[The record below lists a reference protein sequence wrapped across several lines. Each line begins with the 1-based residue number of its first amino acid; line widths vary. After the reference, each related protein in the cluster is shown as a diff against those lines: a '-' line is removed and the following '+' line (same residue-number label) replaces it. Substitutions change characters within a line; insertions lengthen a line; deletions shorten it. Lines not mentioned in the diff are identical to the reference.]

1 MRTLI
6 LVLLMLTLALAAG
19 LSFVFPAARGE
30 SVDAPPQH
38 SPAVRDP
45 AIPTQAVGQEVTL
58 TGGPDLPM
66 KDVACVAALSAAM
79 GLSLRRSVI
88 RRRRRSRTR
97 TGRAP
102 ASRASLT

>member
-1 MRTLI
+1 VRTLI
-6 LVLLMLTLALAAG
+6 LVVLMLALAAAAG
-19 LSFVFPAARGE
+19 LSFVLPAARGE
-30 SVDAPPQH
+30 SVGAAPQH
-38 SPAVRDP
+38 SPAVHDA
-45 AIPTQAVGQEVTL
+45 AIPTQVVGQEVTL

-79 GLSLRRSVI
+79 GLSLRRSVL